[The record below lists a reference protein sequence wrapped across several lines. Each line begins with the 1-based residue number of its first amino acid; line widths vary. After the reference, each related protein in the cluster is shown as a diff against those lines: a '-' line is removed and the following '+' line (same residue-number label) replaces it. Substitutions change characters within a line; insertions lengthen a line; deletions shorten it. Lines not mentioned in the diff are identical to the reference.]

1 MLRNRAVALLLCW
14 LVSPGVL
21 ALGLGPLEASS
32 ALNEPFKGRIEVL
45 GAKPEDFETLT
56 AGLAGEEQF
65 QRAGIDRPAVLF
77 KLRFSLDETAKG
89 GKDYITVTSSD
100 PIREPFL
107 NFLLEMN
114 WSNGRLVREY
124 TVLLDPPLY
133 DPNRRQVPAAVA
145 GAGRPAAVAQPAM
158 ATTAGSVPPAPGA
171 VALPPKAA
179 GGDIGPVG
187 STDTLWSLA
196 AASRPDSSVTI
207 QQMML
212 ALLRQNPEAFS
223 NGNVNMLR
231 RGAVLHLPDD
241 PAIRAISVD
250 QALAEVRKQH
260 QLWEE
265 YRQQIGAS
273 PATQPLGTTAPAAA
287 AALVTKTGSAAHITP
302 APAADAHLEVVA
314 PGGTDTGGGKPGK
327 GTTGGNSELLREQ
340 LDATAQQ
347 AGDIKSK
354 LAEAD
359 KLIDLLQRQ
368 VNIKDQELAALQTRL
383 AELGVKT
390 GAATSAPPAPIA
402 PGTSAGAAETP
413 APASAE
419 GTATDSHTTEPSAT
433 PAASDAPTSE
443 TATTAVPGGD
453 GAEAPTAAVKPEEEK
468 EIVVN
473 DSAPPPATGSPG
485 FPASLIPSALADS
498 VPGGA
503 LTVLAAAVLV
513 VLSLLGAIARKVL
526 KSGGAQSAAPV
537 VTPVPA
543 QVFAGIEDATITA
556 PTAAAGGDDESE
568 SPTVFDPARTVEA
581 QALAPGEATIQPG
594 AAAQDE
600 SDPLEEVNVYLAY
613 ERFDQAEDLV
623 KRVIAQHPDRHDFKL
638 RLLEVYYSSNDRVQ
652 YEKVA
657 RELFDAVGESST
669 LWESALAMWAEMSPE
684 RALFAEG
691 AALPAAAPEAATAF
705 VDITGDN
712 TDSGAA
718 ESTVSFARGGR
729 DSTLDLDL
737 ALGAEAAEDAEVI
750 DLTAGADVLDL
761 TAASDDFGS
770 VLDLTAADNAESFD
784 LSGTELLDLTAS
796 EDSGDGLLDIT
807 GGVRDHSG
815 MLDIAGDDE
824 DSSGMLDITGGS
836 DAGGDLLDITGGAD
850 SNDFLDISI
859 GHDMPAARGSDL
871 LDVTR
876 IGDISLVGDDHD
888 LLNVTSPG
896 LRVPDDAAP
905 SASSA
910 LDLDIGHDLTG
921 ARADT
926 GAEDSALAFD
936 ISDTVAPAFGAAID
950 GGDDDG
956 DGLDLDFDI
965 GGLESD
971 DVPTVELNS
980 AVAGTAIGDGDLDL
994 DLTMGEGGDGDLDFD
1009 ITMSADDLSSAL
1021 SVSEREDAAGGLEIT
1036 MGSLGN
1042 ALDGEL
1048 SLQGT
1053 ELDALALDDGTGLD
1067 DDFDFALDGGNEL
1080 NPIAADDTLDMS
1092 GVALTGVVDLEVGD
1106 GASLDDLTLELDS
1119 ALVRGA
1125 NTGIGTDDD
1134 LLDTV
1139 AIDFSANDLQ
1149 DNRNDQT
1156 ILLPGSDAADRESD
1170 ADEADTKL
1178 NLAKAYIELGDSEGA
1193 RSILDEVT
1201 IDGTPAQQ
1209 AEARTLLG
1217 QLQA

>member
-1 MLRNRAVALLLCW
+1 ML
-14 LVSPGVL
+14 
-21 ALGLGPLEASS
+21 
-32 ALNEPFKGRIEVL
+32 
-45 GAKPEDFETLT
+45 
-56 AGLAGEEQF
+56 
-65 QRAGIDRPAVLF
+65 GI
-77 KLRFSLDETAKG
+77 
-89 GKDYITVTSSD
+89 
-100 PIREPFL
+100 
-107 NFLLEMN
+107 
-114 WSNGRLVREY
+114 
-124 TVLLDPPLY
+124 
-133 DPNRRQVPAAVA
+133 
-145 GAGRPAAVAQPAM
+145 
-158 ATTAGSVPPAPGA
+158 
-171 VALPPKAA
+171 
-179 GGDIGPVG
+179 
-187 STDTLWSLA
+187 
-196 AASRPDSSVTI
+196 
-207 QQMML
+207 
-212 ALLRQNPEAFS
+212 
-223 NGNVNMLR
+223 
-231 RGAVLHLPDD
+231 
-241 PAIRAISVD
+241 
-250 QALAEVRKQH
+250 
-260 QLWEE
+260 
-265 YRQQIGAS
+265 
-273 PATQPLGTTAPAAA
+273 
-287 AALVTKTGSAAHITP
+287 
-302 APAADAHLEVVA
+302 
-314 PGGTDTGGGKPGK
+314 
-327 GTTGGNSELLREQ
+327 
-340 LDATAQQ
+340 
-347 AGDIKSK
+347 
-354 LAEAD
+354 
-359 KLIDLLQRQ
+359 
-368 VNIKDQELAALQTRL
+368 
-383 AELGVKT
+383 
-390 GAATSAPPAPIA
+390 
-402 PGTSAGAAETP
+402 
-413 APASAE
+413 
-419 GTATDSHTTEPSAT
+419 
-433 PAASDAPTSE
+433 
-443 TATTAVPGGD
+443 D
-453 GAEAPTAAVKPEEEK
+453 GAEAPTVAAKPEEEK

-473 DSAPPPATGSPG
+473 DSAPAAAGSPG
-485 FPASLIPSALADS
+485 FPASLIPSAIADS

-503 LTVLAAAVLV
+503 LTVLAAAALV
-513 VLSLLGAIARKVL
+513 VLSVLGAIARKVL
-526 KSGGAQSAAPV
+526 KSAGAQSATPV

-543 QVFAGIEDATITA
+543 QVFAGSEDATITA
-556 PTAAAGGDDESE
+556 PTVAAGGDDEPE
-568 SPTVFDPARTVEA
+568 SPTTFDPARTVEA

-594 AAAQDE
+594 AASQDE

-657 RELFDAVGESST
+657 RELFDAVGESSP

-691 AALPAAAPEAATAF
+691 AALPAAAPEAASAF

-718 ESTVSFARGGR
+718 ESTASFARGGR

-737 ALGAEAAEDAEVI
+737 ALGAEDAGVI
-750 DLTAGADVLDL
+750 DITAGADVLDL
-761 TAASDDFGS
+761 TAASDDFSG

-807 GGVRDHSG
+807 GGAHDHSG
-815 MLDIAGDDE
+815 MLEIAGDDE
-824 DSSGMLDITGGS
+824 DSGGMLDITGGS
-836 DAGGDLLDITGGAD
+836 DADGHFLDITGGAD

-859 GHDMPAARGSDL
+859 GHDMAAAGGSDL

-876 IGDISLVGDDHD
+876 VGDISLVGDDHD
-888 LLNVTSPG
+888 LLNVTAPG
-896 LRVPDDAAP
+896 LRAPDDAAP

-921 ARADT
+921 TRADS

-971 DVPTVELNS
+971 DVPTVELKS

-994 DLTMGEGGDGDLDFD
+994 DLSMGEGGDGDLDFD

-1021 SVSEREDAAGGLEIT
+1021 SVSEQEDAAGGLEIT
-1036 MGSLGN
+1036 MGSLGT

-1048 SLQGT
+1048 SLQGA

-1092 GVALTGVVDLEVGD
+1092 GVALTGAVDLEVDD

-1119 ALVRGA
+1119 VLVRGA
-1125 NTGIGTDDD
+1125 STGIVADDD

-1139 AIDFSANDLQ
+1139 AIDFSADDLQ

-1170 ADEADTKL
+1170 TDEADTKL

-1201 IDGTPAQQ
+1201 IDGTRAQQ